1 MAAAKFDPAIPWE
14 IRNAEAGD
22 LASSEPYCGYS
33 LATLKSMASAGYYL
47 YHEGKKVKL
56 TDLTDAIIA
65 KERKK
70 TCLKH

>member
-1 MAAAKFDPAIPWE
+1 MAAAKFDLAFPWE

-22 LASSEPYCGYS
+22 FASSEPYCGYS

-56 TDLTDAIIA
+56 SGLTDAIITKA
-65 KERKK
+65 RKQS
-70 TCLKH
+70 CLKH